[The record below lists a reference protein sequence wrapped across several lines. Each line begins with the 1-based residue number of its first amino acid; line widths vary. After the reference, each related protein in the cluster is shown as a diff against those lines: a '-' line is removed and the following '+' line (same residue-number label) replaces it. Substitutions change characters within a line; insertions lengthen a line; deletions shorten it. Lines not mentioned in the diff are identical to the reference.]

1 MVNITR
7 DTVLLYIATFF
18 SYLGIAIFVPLL
30 SLYIKSLGGTG
41 SEIGFI
47 FSLNFGTTIVF
58 GAIFGAIID
67 LYDHEKKLLLL
78 GTLLTIL
85 SFYGI
90 GISHTVEQVA
100 FYRAMMGIGFAGFNT
115 SATVT
120 VTRFSSKYGKEVG
133 DYTVFQAL
141 GLLVGYFLGGLFAE
155 SFGMDVA
162 FQIIAI
168 IASPSIIAVA
178 FLRPPSKEREQELV
192 SEKVFLKS
200 VKKRLLPS
208 SSHLLSIGI
217 ILAYIAYFVR
227 TMAMSGWKAFVSIYL
242 NSLGASLLLLGIIYA
257 VSVIPQLPIT
267 PLVGR
272 LIDKFGAKKFIVLSL
287 ITTAFYI
294 GITPLIDNYWYGL
307 VLISLDGVIFGI
319 MFTAVSGYVSK
330 YVPEENRGEA
340 IGLIYTSFGFG
351 GLLGPILSGILV
363 DLFGM
368 VAMMYFFSLLTIPI
382 AILALKYLY

>member
-267 PLVGR
+267 PLAGR

>member
-1 MVNITR
+1 MVNIAR

-18 SYLGIAIFVPLL
+18 SYLGIAVFVPLL
-30 SLYIKSLGGTG
+30 SLYIKYLGGTG

-47 FSLNFGTTIVF
+47 FSLFFGTMIVF

-67 LYDHEKKLLLL
+67 LYGHEKKLLLL

-90 GISHTVEQVA
+90 GTSHAVEQVA

-178 FLRPPSKEREQELV
+178 FLRPPSKERGQESV